1 MARKTG
7 SKNCPRPTTPIR
19 ISRTMIVCG
28 MGKGKY
34 PPAKPGAL
42 GFEPLKAAC
51 RPLTLAPVPHS
62 ETHATKEY
70 LTRSGPR
77 KAQRPFSHA
86 NRKKRTRLSR
96 LVLPSEQI
104 QPRSPATVG
113 NVKLLLPP
121 RQSRG
126 NSQDISPFIGWPTTH
141 DLSAL
146 TPVFKYAR
154 QAKQAPSRPACADSL
169 GGRASPGFGAPAPT
183 AFLASA
189 LGLLR
194 ITAIAAPSA
203 PNSASRTSTSPT
215 AAR

>member
-70 LTRSGPR
+70 LTLKVPVRRNALSPTPIERRGQGCRVSFFLPSKSSR
-77 KAQRPFSHA
+77 VHRLLSEMSNCYCHPGKAGGTP
-86 NRKKRTRLSR
+86 KILGVSR
-96 LVLPSEQI
+96 ATDTGVALNLNVRRRIQCFQVLPI
-104 QPRSPATVG
+104 A
-113 NVKLLLPP
+113 VKLRLC
-121 RQSRG
+121 S
-126 NSQDISPFIGWPTTH
+126 
-141 DLSAL
+141 
-146 TPVFKYAR
+146 
-154 QAKQAPSRPACADSL
+154 
-169 GGRASPGFGAPAPT
+169 
-183 AFLASA
+183 
-189 LGLLR
+189 
-194 ITAIAAPSA
+194 
-203 PNSASRTSTSPT
+203 
-215 AAR
+215 